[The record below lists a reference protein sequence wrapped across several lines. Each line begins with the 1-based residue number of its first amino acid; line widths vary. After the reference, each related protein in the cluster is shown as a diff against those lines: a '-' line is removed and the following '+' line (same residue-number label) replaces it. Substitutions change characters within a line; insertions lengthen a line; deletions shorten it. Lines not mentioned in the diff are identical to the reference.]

1 MSAVLL
7 IAATILSASSRT
19 IYPTAT
25 TLSAGGTVDSSYVL
39 STFGGDDLISFDFSL
54 KSVSSCSGAYL
65 VVVYPWSGKTN
76 TINNLSAGKVVSYKK
91 KEKLPNSSA
100 LKTVTVGLYSTSID
114 CKITLNNG
122 KLVYDG
128 ITAED
133 VASLAVGILIALIVG
148 GIVCCIL
155 IVVCIVC
162 MCRRSSNTTTIVQ
175 QQPQQ
180 YQPMVNDGYGVP
192 PNGKTHL

>member
-19 IYPTAT
+19 IYPTT
-25 TLSAGGTVDSSYVL
+25 TKLGGSAFKSTYLL

-54 KSVSSCSGAYL
+54 KSVSSCSGATL
-65 VVVYPWSGKTN
+65 TVIYPWSGKTS
-76 TINNLSAGKVVSYKK
+76 TISNLSAGKVVSYKK

-100 LKTVTVGLYSTSID
+100 LRTVTVALVDGSGT

-122 KLVYDG
+122 KYVYDG

-162 MCRRSSNTTTIVQ
+162 MCRRGSNTTTVVQ
-175 QQPQQ
+175 QQPQ
-180 YQPMVNDGYGVP
+180 YQPMVNDGYRVP
-192 PNGKTHL
+192 SNGKVNI